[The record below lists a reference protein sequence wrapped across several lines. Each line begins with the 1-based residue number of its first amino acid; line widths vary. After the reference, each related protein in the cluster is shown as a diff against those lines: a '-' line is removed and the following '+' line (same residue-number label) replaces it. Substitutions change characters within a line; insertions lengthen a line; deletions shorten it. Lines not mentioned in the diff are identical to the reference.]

1 MAMQFFR
8 KLNPQFSE
16 YWKYFSSIVV
26 GNGTNIGLQ
35 SSEELRD
42 QFFAQARLVKSM
54 ELFSSKGVTG
64 LPDNI
69 SIHQNDEL
77 FYYKA
82 IFFLYFK
89 IQPSLLL
96 NGEVIWQSSDATLT
110 KDLHVKILGCCGGQ
124 VVSVHALLFWQS
136 EFESCHPWAT
146 DKKVL
151 WLSVWVLVCDF

>member
-1 MAMQFFR
+1 MIEISTSETHWKRGTEMAMQFFR

-77 FYYKA
+77 FYKA

-89 IQPSLLL
+89 IQQHSLLL
-96 NGEVIWQSSDATLT
+96 NGEVIWQPSDASLT
-110 KDLHVKILGCCGGQ
+110 KDLHAGLPTL
-124 VVSVHALLFWQS
+124 S
-136 EFESCHPWAT
+136 WARN
-146 DKKVL
+146 
-151 WLSVWVLVCDF
+151 